1 MIQDWRTIVGLIKP
15 PADYNFRRRSSSMDP
30 HDPSMEQSLTTFS
43 EFVPVASSQST
54 RNELQKL
61 TPFS

>member
-1 MIQDWRTIVGLIKP
+1 
-15 PADYNFRRRSSSMDP
+15 MDP